1 MLKTKFVD
9 EDLSQLDKSK
19 DECKETVNS
28 TRDSN
33 DDDAIDLKRAILDYD
48 SSEDD
53 TLDTFS

>member
-28 TRDSN
+28 TPDSN

-48 SSEDD
+48 SSEHVI
-53 TLDTFS
+53 LDTFS